1 MPILG
6 GPGIYNGQI
15 TMNGLGNAV
24 INVDRD
30 IGNLHQ
36 FVDQRISD
44 VEALLTKISH
54 ALNKIS
60 AEQAKQAQTL
70 FAIEQCVSPVLK
82 NFVKTH
88 TAAPALRG

>member
-1 MPILG
+1 MLG
-6 GPGIYNGQI
+6 GPGIINGQI

-24 INVDRD
+24 IGVGRD
-30 IGNLHQ
+30 IGDLHD

-44 VEALLTKISH
+44 LKNTLNQISA

-70 FAIEQCVSPVLK
+70 FAIQQNVDPALK
-82 NFVKTH
+82 RIVKTH
-88 TAAPALRG
+88 APAVALHG